1 MGLSSQEP
9 VNRGFFIFVFFTK
22 IYFRFQNLQ
31 EYTPAARLPGGRH
44 PVALLRGGRG
54 FFVKI
59 FAENLRAN
67 PWRTG
72 RPAEGRPAPQ
82 AARQWGGGRAAPLC
96 AVLRCLLP
104 CFSEVK
110 EN

>member
-1 MGLSSQEP
+1 MGFL
-9 VNRGFFIFVFFTK
+9 FF
-22 IYFRFQNLQ
+22 YFRFRNLQ

-54 FFVKI
+54 FSVKI

-82 AARQWGGGRAAPLC
+82 AARLWGGGSWPPASRVTGSPTLI
-96 AVLRCLLP
+96 
-104 CFSEVK
+104 
-110 EN
+110 